1 MKKLDVK
8 DAILLAVQAHKTGDL
23 AKADCYYTAILKAI
37 PSHPAANHNMG
48 VLAVDLGRRE
58 EAIPFFQ
65 RAIEAKVPIEQYW
78 LSYMNAL
85 GQLGKTKETDEL
97 LIKAKARGF
106 SDKFVKKLKERLLKA
121 QSEDSELAPK
131 ASIDELLTLYN
142 QEKYSLVV
150 IQSYLLTSKYV
161 KDVVLWNLYGAA
173 AAQIDNL
180 DDAIFAFERV
190 ISLKPDF
197 ADAYNNLGLALQNK
211 CKLKDALKNYK
222 IALSLKPGYA
232 AAHYNTGNALYYA
245 GNLAG
250 AMEAYRE
257 AVRCQPDYADAYDNL
272 GRLHWLRRDFVEAFE
287 LMEWRWRKKQGSIG
301 IKLKSDKPTWDGNDK
316 KKVFVWKEQGIGDE
330 IMFGSMLSDA
340 RRKSRKL
347 IVECD
352 KRLLP
357 LYKRSFPKGIN
368 FVENRKIVNE
378 RDYDT
383 QIAIGSLPL
392 AFRREL
398 RDFAGVSS
406 GWLRADYRKVKGIR
420 KKLDAKPNDKI
431 IGITWFTNA
440 SDPRAKRRNIPVDIF
455 AKYLAQ
461 IPANFV
467 NLQYGE
473 TAVHLSKMRSKFD
486 LEVAEIDGIDLF
498 NDLDGLAAL
507 ISACD
512 IVISIDN
519 ATVHLA
525 GALGVDTRVLLPFA
539 PDYRW
544 GIKQADSYWYDS
556 LTLYRQETRGDWQKP
571 LEKLKEDLA
580 KYLSQS
586 SMS

>member
-1 MKKLDVK
+1 LKKLDVK
-8 DAILLAVQAHKTGDL
+8 DAILLAVQAHKAGDL
-23 AKADCYYTAILKAI
+23 AKADCYYTAILKVI

-106 SDKFVKKLKERLLKA
+106 SDKFVKKLKELLLKA
-121 QSEDSELAPK
+121 QSEDTELAPK

-150 IQSYLLTSKYV
+150 IQSYLLTSKYF

-257 AVRCQPDYADAYDNL
+257 AVRFQPDYADAYDNL

-301 IKLKSDKPTWDGNDK
+301 VKLKSDKPTWDGNDK

-357 LYKRSFPKGIN
+357 LYKRSFPKSIK
-368 FVENRKIVNE
+368 FVANRKIVNE

-406 GWLRADYRKVKGIR
+406 GWLKADYRKVKGIR

-539 PDYRW
+539 PDDRW

-571 LEKLKEDLA
+571 LEKLKGDLA
-580 KYLSQS
+580 KYLSHS